1 MLDARYSSI
10 SAKPDFCLVSLEF
23 SFYAAWWVRLGLA
36 QNLNLLRQAAEIMSL
51 VRSVIPRKVPDFAR
65 ALASASAAAP
75 KKTCLYDFHVSQGG
89 KLVDFAGYLLP
100 IQYGKEGISAS
111 HLHTR

>member
-1 MLDARYSSI
+1 M
-10 SAKPDFCLVSLEF
+10 VSLQSSFGGSAQKPEF
-23 SFYAAWWVRLGLA
+23 AR
-36 QNLNLLRQAAEIMSL
+36 AENMSL
-51 VRSVIPRKVPDFAR
+51 VRSVIKVPDFSR
-65 ALASASAAAP
+65 ALASAAAASP

-111 HLHTR
+111 HLHTRYLEC